1 MPLDQTP
8 PCVEA
13 VHDVRVTSYPGQS
26 TGWAAMSKDVREFD
40 EEKVQSCKDDVDTL
54 LVFAGLFS
62 AVLSAFL
69 VAAYPNLQPSPTA
82 MMAYQ
87 LERIGNQTMSYN
99 FTDGK
104 LIATS
109 ISPPM
114 PPPFQASP
122 EDIRVNI
129 LWFSSLILSLMT
141 ASFGMLV
148 KQWLRE
154 FLAVNVPSPQARLRI
169 RHFREPQLR
178 AWMVYEIVACLPLL
192 LQLSLGLFFVGLCYF
207 TSSVHESVGHTTL
220 PLVVGWAL
228 FFFGATALP
237 IFLPRC
243 PYRT

>member
-1 MPLDQTP
+1 MPSGQIP
-8 PCVEA
+8 PGEDGVTE
-13 VHDVRVTSYPGQS
+13 VKVTSYPGQS

-40 EEKVQSCKDDVDTL
+40 EEKVQNYKDDVDTL

-62 AVLSAFL
+62 AILSAFL
-69 VAAYPNLQPSPTA
+69 VAAYPNLQPSP
-82 MMAYQ
+82 MAIMNYN
-87 LERIGNQTMSYN
+87 LERIAMQTSSYN

-104 LIATS
+104 LISTTS
-109 ISPPM
+109 LPIS

-154 FLAVNVPSPQARLRI
+154 FLAVEVPSPQARLRI
-169 RHFREPQLR
+169 RHFREPQLHT
-178 AWMVYEIVACLPLL
+178 WKVFEIVACLPLL

-207 TSSVHESVGHTTL
+207 TSSVHKSVGHTTF